1 MRLRLTISSIL
12 FGSLTTVAMLAQTPA
27 FEVATLKISLPIQGD
42 SFSINLGQ
50 VQNGKLTLGNASLSD
65 CIKFAWGL
73 VSDSQLAGPDWIKDK
88 NVRFDITGQAPPGT
102 TRSQAQIM
110 LRTLL
115 AERLKLAMHTE
126 KKELAY
132 LALVPAKNGPKMQ
145 PAKPDAPTTT
155 GFQRA
160 GNIAHNAMG
169 LDLLVRLLS
178 RFTGETVIDQTGLRD
193 TWEVRLQWAPESKNP
208 VPVPGGAVET
218 PDGPSL
224 YSAIQDQLGLRL
236 LPRKGPVDVWV
247 VDHADKIPADN

>member
-12 FGSLTTVAMLAQTPA
+12 FGSFSTVAMLAQTPA

-208 VPVPGGAVET
+208 APVPGGAVET

>member
-12 FGSLTTVAMLAQTPA
+12 FGSFSTVAMLAQTPA

-115 AERLKLAMHTE
+115 AERLKLAM
-126 KKELAY
+126 
-132 LALVPAKNGPKMQ
+132 
-145 PAKPDAPTTT
+145 
-155 GFQRA
+155 
-160 GNIAHNAMG
+160 G
-169 LDLLVRLLS
+169 LDLLARLLS
-178 RFTGETVIDQTGLRD
+178 RFTGETVLDLTGLKD
-193 TWEVRLQWAPESKNP
+193 TWEVRLQWAVEPKGPTPAPSE
-208 VPVPGGAVET
+208 AMET

-236 LPRKGPVDVWV
+236 VPQKGPVDVWV
-247 VDHADKIPADN
+247 IDHAGKIPADN